1 MRFILKSLGPDYVS
15 ATCFY
20 ELHAE
25 RATFYSPVCLD
36 KSTALLAM
44 EELVLKLR
52 NRKKTKVVITKNNA
66 AYTIELFGTD
76 VSVVRPSTAFTDKMT
91 AIEVFEEV
99 LNATTADSFPLSFM
113 ELPAAIGGITT
124 INDLGSR
131 TGMDN
136 YPWEEVNAGTL
147 RIGTKERGGPTLM
160 GMPMGMSPS
169 MGVSPFSG
177 GGPCE
182 PLFNVLQPQ
191 VAADLP
197 LFMGRKQEVED
208 LYAMTRNNRL
218 LLLYGQPRVGKT
230 SLIQCGL
237 ANRMEAVP
245 GEIFVHRRG
254 PGGMLPSLV
263 ESLRT
268 EIATITKKAAPEAAE
283 PMALLPQLHEQ
294 VQKPVFL
301 VFDQLEKLF
310 ESDVPEEE
318 RNEFFA
324 FIRHLTSQEGLPY
337 RIILSLRETFLAPL
351 AEYEELLPSLLTHR
365 YRVQPLSK
373 KSMMD
378 VSLNLLDLFKSK
390 GKMEVDDP
398 AVVAEKL
405 CSELAN
411 EKGEVP
417 FQCLQIYMQEL
428 HQTSCAESGGKVPAF
443 DAALID
449 KMGSGR
455 EVIEGYLN
463 REMGRL
469 QALLPQDDSPADPV
483 VLQQIDDLQQSG
495 QYCGCG
501 DTKAVVPV
509 ATAVAGA
516 AVGNR
521 SRNLRWLLLIALLA
535 LLFGALAYWLLSN
548 WSQKQDPCYA
558 AKQADTCEAFVNYLS
573 KYGDD
578 AACAA
583 EFRELLATRECGT
596 LWQDYQM
603 LQQTKT
609 CGAYQDFFRKYRNTA
624 VSTEQVQR
632 RLLEWQCPMVRDTVE
647 VPVHDTI
654 YHETPNG
661 FNTDGGRLPT
671 GTGGVSRTNNNPPC
685 QEFNGTNFKQVGAL
699 WFMTDPLPGGPYAW
713 EEALDACQAKGWR
726 LPCIGEV
733 DFLIDNI
740 YRGQT
745 NRAYQ
750 MLTGSGECYL
760 VNPAEA
766 PNQRIDFWTGTEAND
781 ATAWT
786 FYFDTQAKTIGRE
799 SNIIKGRR
807 LPCLCVKKDPQQGSG
822 LPPCYNKR
830 VERN

>member
-1 MRFILKSLGPDYVS
+1 MRFILKSLGPDYIS
-15 ATCFY
+15 AACFY
-20 ELHAE
+20 ELHTK
-25 RATFYSPVCLD
+25 RATFYSPVYSD

-52 NRKKTKVVITKNNA
+52 NRKKTKVSITKNNA
-66 AYTIELFGTD
+66 AYSIELFGNNAP
-76 VSVVRPSTAFTDKMT
+76 VVRPSTAFTDKMT

-99 LNATTADSFPLSFM
+99 LSASSADSFPLLFF
-113 ELPAAIGGITT
+113 ELPEAIEGITT
-124 INDLGSR
+124 ISDLGLQ
-131 TGMDN
+131 TGVDT
-136 YPWEEVNAGTL
+136 YPWVEVNTGTL
-147 RIGTKERGGPTLM
+147 RIGTKERGDVTMM
-160 GMPMGMSPS
+160 GIPLGLSPS

-197 LFMGRKQEVED
+197 LFMGRKKEVED

-245 GEIFVHRRG
+245 GELFVHRRG
-254 PGGMLPSLV
+254 TGGMLPSLI
-263 ESLRT
+263 EALRT
-268 EIATITKKAAPEAAE
+268 EIASLTRKPAPEAAD
-283 PMALLPQLHEQ
+283 PMVLLPQLQDQ
-294 VQKPVFL
+294 VKKPVFL

-310 ESDVPEEE
+310 ETDVTEEE
-318 RNEFFA
+318 RNDFFA
-324 FIRHLTSQEGLPY
+324 FVQQLTSEEGLPY
-337 RIILSLRETFLAPL
+337 RVILSLRETFLAPL
-351 AEYEELLPSLLTHR
+351 AEYEGMLPSLLTHR

-378 VSLNLLDLFKSK
+378 VSINLLDLFKSK

-398 AVVAEKL
+398 AAVAEKL
-405 CSELAN
+405 CAGLVN
-411 EKGEVP
+411 DKGEVP

-428 HQTSCAESGGKVPAF
+428 HQTSCAESAGKTPVF
-443 DAALID
+443 DASLID
-449 KMGSGR
+449 KMGSVR
-455 EVIEGYLN
+455 EVIEAYVN
-463 REMGRL
+463 REIARL
-469 QALLPQDDSPADPV
+469 EALLPEDDSPADPD
-483 VLQQIDDLQQSG
+483 VLQQIDDLEQSR

-501 DTKAVVPV
+501 DAKAVVPV
-509 ATAVAGA
+509 AAAAAGA
-516 AVGNR
+516 AVSNR
-521 SRNLRWLLLIALLA
+521 SRNLRWLLLVALLA
-535 LLFGALAYWLLSN
+535 LLFGAGAYWLLSN
-548 WSQKQDPCYA
+548 WSKKQDPCYI
-558 AKQADTCEAFVNYLS
+558 AKQADTCEAFVNYLN
-573 KYGDD
+573 KYGEQ

-583 EFRELLATRECGT
+583 EFRELLATRKCGT

-603 LQQTKT
+603 LQTTKT

-624 VSTEQVQR
+624 VSTEKVQR
-632 RLLEWQCPMVRDTVE
+632 YLLEWQCPMVRDTVE

-654 YHETPNG
+654 FSGTPEG
-661 FNTDGGRLPT
+661 FNTTGGRLPT
-671 GTGGVSRTNNNPPC
+671 GTGGVSRTGSNPPC
-685 QEFNGTNFKQVGAL
+685 QEFNGTNFKQVGPL

-745 NRAYQ
+745 SRAYQ

-760 VNPAEA
+760 MNPAQA

-786 FYFDTQAKTIGRE
+786 FYFDTKTKTIGRE

-807 LPCLCVKKDPQQGSG
+807 LPCLCVKKDPQQSSG
-822 LPPCYNKR
+822 MPPCYNKR

>member
-1 MRFILKSLGPDYVS
+1 
-15 ATCFY
+15 
-20 ELHAE
+20 
-25 RATFYSPVCLD
+25 
-36 KSTALLAM
+36 
-44 EELVLKLR
+44 
-52 NRKKTKVVITKNNA
+52 
-66 AYTIELFGTD
+66 
-76 VSVVRPSTAFTDKMT
+76 
-91 AIEVFEEV
+91 
-99 LNATTADSFPLSFM
+99 
-113 ELPAAIGGITT
+113 
-124 INDLGSR
+124 
-131 TGMDN
+131 
-136 YPWEEVNAGTL
+136 
-147 RIGTKERGGPTLM
+147 
-160 GMPMGMSPS
+160 

-191 VAADLP
+191 VASDLP

-237 ANRMEAVP
+237 ANRMKAVP

-254 PGGMLPSLV
+254 AGGMLPSLV
-263 ESLRT
+263 ESLQT
-268 EIATITKKAAPEAAE
+268 EIATLTNKPAPATDD

-301 VFDQLEKLF
+301 VFDQLERLF
-310 ESDVPEEE
+310 ETEVTEEE

-337 RIILSLRETFLAPL
+337 RTILSLRETFLAPL
-351 AEYEELLPSLLTHR
+351 AEYEDLLPSLLTHR

-378 VSLNLLDLFKSK
+378 VSLNLMDLFKSK
-390 GKMEVDDP
+390 GKMEVDKP
-398 AVVAEKL
+398 ELVAEKL
-405 CSELAN
+405 CSGLAN
-411 EKGEVP
+411 DKGEVP

-449 KMGSGR
+449 KMGPAR
-455 EVIEGYLN
+455 EVIEGYVN
-463 REMGRL
+463 REMARL
-469 QALLPQDDSPADPV
+469 EALLPEDGSPADPEI
-483 VLQQIDDLQQSG
+483 LQQIDDLQESRQC
-495 QYCGCG
+495 CGCG

-509 ATAVAGA
+509 AAA
-516 AVGNR
+516 AVSNR
-521 SRNLRWLLLIALLA
+521 SRNLRGLLLITLLG
-535 LLFGALAYWLLSN
+535 LVFGGLAYWLLSR
-548 WSQKQDPCYA
+548 WSQQQDPCFA
-558 AKQADTCEAFVNYLS
+558 AKQADTCEAYVNYLS
-573 KYGDD
+573 KYGEE

-583 EFRELLATRECGT
+583 EFRELLAAKECGT
-596 LWQDYQM
+596 LWQDYLM
-603 LQQTKT
+603 LQKTKT
-609 CGAYQDFFRKYRNTA
+609 CGAYQDFFRKYRNTK
-624 VSTEQVQR
+624 VSTELVQR
-632 RLLEWQCPMVRDTVE
+632 RLLEWQCPLVRDTVE

-654 YHETPNG
+654 YRGTPEG
-661 FNTDGGRLPT
+661 FNNDGGRLPT
-671 GTGGVSRTNNNPPC
+671 GTTGVSRTGSNPPC
-685 QEFNGTNFKQVGAL
+685 QEFNGTNFKQVGPL

-740 YRGQT
+740 YRGQA

-750 MLTGSGECYL
+750 YLTGSGKCVL
-760 VNPAEA
+760 LDPAQA

-786 FYFDTQAKTIGRE
+786 FYFDTKTETIGRE

-807 LPCLCVKKDPQQGSG
+807 LPCLCVKKDPKQGSG

>member
-1 MRFILKSLGPDYVS
+1 MRFILKSLGPEYVS
-15 ATCFY
+15 AECFY

-25 RATFYSPVCLD
+25 QATFYSPVYSD
-36 KSTALLAM
+36 KSAALLAM

-52 NRKKTKVVITKNNA
+52 NRKKTKVSIAKNNA
-66 AYTIELFGTD
+66 AYTIALFGNDTQ
-76 VSVVRPSTAFTDKMT
+76 VVRPSTAFTDKMT

-99 LNATTADSFPLSFM
+99 LNAAAADSFPLSFM
-113 ELPAAIGGITT
+113 ELPEAIGGIAS
-124 INDLGSR
+124 IGDLGLR
-131 TGMDN
+131 AGMDN
-136 YPWEEVNAGTL
+136 YPWVEVNTSTL
-147 RIGTKERGGPTLM
+147 RVGVKERGGTTLM
-160 GMPMGMSPS
+160 GAPFGMSPS

-245 GEIFVHRRG
+245 GELFVHRRG
-254 PGGMLPSLV
+254 AGGMLPSLV

-268 EIATITKKAAPEAAE
+268 EIASLTNKPTPEATD
-283 PMALLPQLHEQ
+283 PMDLLPLLHEQ

-310 ESDVPEEE
+310 ETEVTEEE

-324 FIRHLTSQEGLPY
+324 FIRYLTSEESLPY

-351 AEYEELLPSLLTHR
+351 AEYEEMLPSLLTHR

-373 KSMMD
+373 KSMID

-390 GKMEVDDP
+390 GKMDVDNPEVI
-398 AVVAEKL
+398 AEKL

-411 EKGEVP
+411 DKGEVP

-443 DAALID
+443 DASLID
-449 KMGSGR
+449 KMGPGR
-455 EVIEGYLN
+455 EVIEGYVN
-463 REMGRL
+463 REMTRL
-469 QALLPQDDSPADPV
+469 ESLLPEDGSPADPE
-483 VLQQIDDLQQSG
+483 VLQKINDLQESRQC
-495 QYCGCG
+495 CGCG
-501 DTKAVVPV
+501 DTKAVMPV
-509 ATAVAGA
+509 AA
-516 AVGNR
+516 AVVGAGVSNR

-558 AKQADTCEAFVNYLS
+558 AKQADTCEAYVNYLS
-573 KYGDD
+573 KYGED
-578 AACAA
+578 ATCAA
-583 EFRELLATRECGT
+583 EFRELLATRQCGT

-603 LQQTKT
+603 LQTTKT

-624 VSTEQVQR
+624 VSTERVQR
-632 RLLEWQCPMVRDTVE
+632 YLLEWQCPMVRDTVE

-654 YHETPNG
+654 YSGTPNG
-661 FNTDGGRLPT
+661 FNTTGGRLPT
-671 GTGGVSRTNNNPPC
+671 GTGGVSRTGSNPPC
-685 QEFNGTNFKQVGAL
+685 QDFNGTNFKQVGPL
-699 WFMTDPLPGGPYAW
+699 WFMTDPLAGGPYAW

-733 DFLIDNI
+733 DYLIDNI

-745 NRAYQ
+745 SRAYQ

-760 VNPAEA
+760 MNPAQA
-766 PNQRIDFWTGTEAND
+766 PNERIDFWTGTEAND

-786 FYFDTQAKTIGRE
+786 FYFDTQTKTIGRE

-807 LPCLCVKKDPQQGSG
+807 LPCLCVKKDPQKGSG

>member
-1 MRFILKSLGPDYVS
+1 MRYILKSLGPDYAS
-15 ATCFY
+15 ASCFY

-25 RATFYSPVCLD
+25 RATFYSPVYSD
-36 KSTALLAM
+36 KSVALLAM

-52 NRKKTKVVITKNNA
+52 NRKKTKVSITKNNA
-66 AYTIELFGTD
+66 AYTIELFGNNAP
-76 VSVVRPSTAFTDKMT
+76 VVRPGTAFTDKMT

-99 LNATTADSFPLSFM
+99 LNAAAADSFPLSFM
-113 ELPAAIGGITT
+113 ELPTWMAGITT
-124 INDLGSR
+124 INDLGLR
-131 TGMDN
+131 AGMDN
-136 YPWEEVNAGTL
+136 YPWEEVNTGTL
-147 RIGTKERGGPTLM
+147 RIGAKERGGATLM

-218 LLLYGQPRVGKT
+218 LLLYGQARVGKT

-237 ANRMEAVP
+237 ANRMEAIP
-245 GEIFVHRRG
+245 GELLVHRRAT
-254 PGGMLPSLV
+254 GGMLPALV
-263 ESLRT
+263 ESLRA
-268 EIATITKKAAPEAAE
+268 EIATITQKPAPEATA
-283 PMALLPQLHEQ
+283 PMALLSQLQ
-294 VQKPVFL
+294 ALVQKPLLL

-310 ESDVPEEE
+310 ETEVTEEE

-324 FIRHLTSQEGLPY
+324 FVLHLTTQEELPC

-351 AEYEELLPSLLTHR
+351 AEYETLLPSLLTHR

-390 GKMEVDDP
+390 GKMDVDDP
-398 AVVAEKL
+398 AGIAEKL
-405 CSELAN
+405 CTELAN
-411 EKGEVP
+411 DKGEVP

-443 DAALID
+443 DLALID
-449 KMGSGR
+449 KMGSAR
-455 EVIEGYLN
+455 EVIEGYVN
-463 REMGRL
+463 REMARL
-469 QALLPQDDSPADPV
+469 EALLPKDDSPADPEI
-483 VLQQIDDLQQSG
+483 LQQIDDLQQSR
-495 QYCGCG
+495 QCCGCG

-509 ATAVAGA
+509 AAAAAGA
-516 AVGNR
+516 AASNR
-521 SRNLRWLLLIALLA
+521 SRNLRWLLLVALLA

-548 WSQKQDPCYA
+548 WSQKQDPCFA
-558 AKQADTCEAFVNYLS
+558 ARQANTCEAFVNYLS

-578 AACAA
+578 APCAA
-583 EFRELLATRECGT
+583 EFRELLATKECST

-603 LQQTKT
+603 LQTTKT
-609 CGAYQDFFRKYRNTA
+609 CGAYQDFFQKYRNTP

-654 YHETPNG
+654 YQGTPDG

-671 GTGGVSRTNNNPPC
+671 GTGGLSRTNSNPPC
-685 QEFNGTNFKQVGAL
+685 QDFNGTNFKQVGAL

-745 NRAYQ
+745 SRAYQ

-760 VNPAEA
+760 LNPAA
-766 PNQRIDFWTGTEAND
+766 SPNQRIDFWTGTEAND

-786 FYFDTQAKTIGRE
+786 FYFDTQSKTIGRE